1 MSTGVLANGELMQ
14 TYADKFMDIY
24 CKDKNSRYRS
34 YDYIHSFYL
43 AKRSD
48 NRNKTLDKVALRL
61 FAFLGSW
68 GMLCRGAFLMQK
80 DYRFLIP
87 VIKILNKTD
96 YKELC
101 NVDLFSFDIEA
112 YIRKVIDLKKE
123 LNDYFIDKTYYN
135 LKGPYRINKN
145 SKDKNKKVHDTVIGK
160 ILMATLGCIPAYD
173 EYVVDGMKNEK
184 LCATLGKRSLKKLVN
199 YSRDHKEALEKIMG
213 SVNEKVHIESG
224 NKELNYF
231 NANSADLLIN
241 WMYRLTVDKKLYAL
255 GSALSLILFAF
266 MAIFS
271 LIVYVSSPAYKKED
285 TYK

>member
-1 MSTGVLANGELMQ
+1 M
-14 TYADKFMDIY
+14 
-24 CKDKNSRYRS
+24 
-34 YDYIHSFYL
+34 
-43 AKRSD
+43 
-48 NRNKTLDKVALRL
+48 
-61 FAFLGSW
+61 
-68 GMLCRGAFLMQK
+68 
-80 DYRFLIP
+80 IP

-224 NKELNYF
+224 NKELNYPVAKILDMIF
-231 NANSADLLIN
+231 
-241 WMYRLTVDKKLYAL
+241 WEYGYKL
-255 GSALSLILFAF
+255 
-266 MAIFS
+266 
-271 LIVYVSSPAYKKED
+271 KKERSH
-285 TYK
+285 

>member
-1 MSTGVLANGELMQ
+1 MSTGVPANGELMQ

-224 NKELNYF
+224 NKELNYPVAKILDMIF
-231 NANSADLLIN
+231 
-241 WMYRLTVDKKLYAL
+241 WEYGYKL
-255 GSALSLILFAF
+255 
-266 MAIFS
+266 
-271 LIVYVSSPAYKKED
+271 KKERSH
-285 TYK
+285 

>member
-101 NVDLFSFDIEA
+101 NVVFF
-112 YIRKVIDLKKE
+112 
-123 LNDYFIDKTYYN
+123 
-135 LKGPYRINKN
+135 
-145 SKDKNKKVHDTVIGK
+145 
-160 ILMATLGCIPAYD
+160 
-173 EYVVDGMKNEK
+173 
-184 LCATLGKRSLKKLVN
+184 
-199 YSRDHKEALEKIMG
+199 
-213 SVNEKVHIESG
+213 
-224 NKELNYF
+224 
-231 NANSADLLIN
+231 
-241 WMYRLTVDKKLYAL
+241 
-255 GSALSLILFAF
+255 
-266 MAIFS
+266 
-271 LIVYVSSPAYKKED
+271 
-285 TYK
+285 